1 MLFSG
6 YIRALTDMS
15 NLTEGTPAVQ
25 DGGHVHGWWIC
36 GYGPGESPIV
46 GITTEYAHYYLNE
59 PSPVYAPVMRKMYEK
74 VILAK
79 IVVESLQDAKDR
91 EEDLSYE
98 DLMAAVEGVTVP
110 DGCPPLTEESLIN
123 HAQFVISQ
131 VSFFDWFRLLG
142 EMSTPIIND

>member
-59 PSPVYAPVMRKMYEK
+59 PSPVYAPVMRKMYERE
-74 VILAK
+74 IFLL
-79 IVVESLQDAKDR
+79 ES
-91 EEDLSYE
+91 
-98 DLMAAVEGVTVP
+98 
-110 DGCPPLTEESLIN
+110 
-123 HAQFVISQ
+123 
-131 VSFFDWFRLLG
+131 
-142 EMSTPIIND
+142 